1 MGLPR
6 RVSQNQARPHGTAGP
21 GWPWTLGGPAGGTVV
36 AGWIP
41 GTHSWRRLLVLA
53 LLLLVPWR
61 AMPQSTAQLEAA
73 WCAARPGDTPA
84 GVLAAFDRGELHA
97 FDPSSM
103 TRILD
108 PGQAAWVVLRP
119 LPSPLVEER
128 ALTIEPP
135 PLTPV
140 TLYRRGEPARRLALD
155 DFDAPVHG
163 HGRLVWRI
171 GADAAPS
178 APILLRFEADAAGT
192 APVRFELRPWSD
204 YLRADASWLMFSS
217 ACFAVMLAMAA
228 FALCLAL
235 MLRDT
240 TFAWYA
246 GYVFCYA
253 AIQGIH
259 TGYVFHP
266 MEWEWLAG
274 TAQLAAPSAALLSL
288 AFAAVFV
295 ARFCDLQ
302 RFAPVLHAATLALA
316 LGAPPLVLMRSSHLD
331 ALVAPARAL
340 HYPMLL
346 IGAVLLLCAGLVAA
360 VRGSRSARYF
370 LLGFTPLLAL
380 TALDS
385 AQTNGALPGMDWL
398 DDAAL
403 AAGAVQAIVLS
414 LGLADR
420 ALAMRH
426 DTEVVRELADVDALT
441 RVLNR
446 RALGEGLQ
454 DAMTCPGEP
463 IALLFLDLDC
473 FKALNDSQGHH
484 AGDAALAAV
493 AAALR
498 HELRPQDLL
507 GRHGGEEFLAV
518 LRGVELPQAIHVA
531 TRLCRRVHRLE
542 IPVDGRQQL
551 LTVSIGVSMRRNDDT
566 VDTLVERADHAM
578 YRAKLDGRN
587 RVRVDEKLMCR
598 AHERA
603 AARSLRQES

>member
-1 MGLPR
+1 
-6 RVSQNQARPHGTAGP
+6 
-21 GWPWTLGGPAGGTVV
+21 
-36 AGWIP
+36 
-41 GTHSWRRLLVLA
+41 
-53 LLLLVPWR
+53 
-61 AMPQSTAQLEAA
+61 MPQSTAAMEAA
-73 WCAARPGDTPA
+73 WCEARPGDTPA

-97 FDPSSM
+97 FDPAAM
-103 TRILD
+103 TSILD
-108 PGQAAWVVLRP
+108 PGTASWVVLRP
-119 LPSPLVEER
+119 LPSPLAEER

-140 TLYRRGEPARRLALD
+140 TLYERGGPARQLALD

-163 HGRLVWRI
+163 HGRLAWRI
-171 GADAAPS
+171 PADGADG
-178 APILLRFEADAAGT
+178 APILLRFEANAAGT
-192 APVRFELRPWSD
+192 APVRFGLQPWSD
-204 YLRADASWLMFSS
+204 YLRDDARWLMFSS

-235 MLRDT
+235 LLRDA
-240 TFAWYA
+240 TFGWYA
-246 GYVFCYA
+246 GYVCCYA
-253 AIQGIH
+253 ALQGIRS
-259 TGYVFHP
+259 GYVFHP
-266 MEWEWLAG
+266 MEWAWLAG
-274 TAQLAAPSAALLSL
+274 TAQLAAPTAALLSL

-302 RFAPVLHAATLALA
+302 RFAPSLHATTLALA
-316 LGAPPLVLMRSSHLD
+316 LGAPPLVLMRSSHID

-346 IGAVLLLCAGLVAA
+346 IGAVLLLCAGVVAA
-360 VRGSRSARYF
+360 LRGSRSARYF

-385 AQTNGALPGMDWL
+385 AQANGALPGMAWL

-403 AAGAVQAIVLS
+403 AVGAVQAVVLA

-426 DTEVVRELADVDALT
+426 DTDVVRELADVDALT

-446 RALGEGLQ
+446 RALSESLQ
-454 DAMTCPGEP
+454 AAMSGNSEP
-463 IALLFLDLDC
+463 LALLFLDLDC
-473 FKALNDSQGHH
+473 FKSLNDSQGHH
-484 AGDAALAAV
+484 AGDCALAAV

-542 IPVDGRQQL
+542 IPVDGREQL
-551 LTVSIGVSMRRNDDT
+551 LTVSIGITMRGPEDT
-566 VDTLVERADHAM
+566 LETLVERADHAM
-578 YRAKLDGRN
+578 YRAKLEGRN
-587 RVRVDEKLMCR
+587 RVRVDEKLVACR
-598 AHERA
+598 SRERA
-603 AARSLRQES
+603 ALRSTQQS

>member
-1 MGLPR
+1 
-6 RVSQNQARPHGTAGP
+6 
-21 GWPWTLGGPAGGTVV
+21 
-36 AGWIP
+36 
-41 GTHSWRRLLVLA
+41 
-53 LLLLVPWR
+53 
-61 AMPQSTAQLEAA
+61 MPQTAAPMEAA

-84 GVLAAFDRGELHA
+84 GVLAAFDRGELRA
-97 FDPSSM
+97 FDPSAM
-103 TRILD
+103 TPLLN
-108 PGQAAWVVLRP
+108 PGEAAWVVLRP
-119 LPSPLVEER
+119 LPTPLVEER

-140 TLYRRGEPARRLALD
+140 TLYARGEPARRLALD
-155 DFDAPVHG
+155 DFDAPLHG
-163 HGRLVWRI
+163 HGRLAWRVPAD
-171 GADAAPS
+171 GAAT
-178 APILLRFEADAAGT
+178 APILLRFEANAAAS
-192 APVRFELRPWSD
+192 APVRFGLQPWAD
-204 YLRADASWLMFSS
+204 YLRDDAGWLMFAS

-235 MLRDT
+235 MLRDA
-240 TFAWYA
+240 TFGWYA
-246 GYVFCYA
+246 GYVCCYA
-253 AIQGIH
+253 AIQGIQ

-266 MEWEWLAG
+266 MEWAWLAG
-274 TAQLAAPSAALLSL
+274 TAQVAAPTAALLSL

-302 RFAPVLHAATLALA
+302 RFAPALHATTLALA
-316 LGAPPLVLMRSSHLD
+316 LGAPPLVLMRSSHID
-331 ALVAPARAL
+331 ALIAPARAL

-346 IGAVLLLCAGLVAA
+346 IGAVLLLCAGVVAA

-370 LLGFTPLLAL
+370 LLGFTPLLAI
-380 TALDS
+380 TVLDS
-385 AQTNGALPGMDWL
+385 AQANGALPGMDWL

-403 AAGAVQAIVLS
+403 AAGAVQAVVLA

-426 DTEVVRELADVDALT
+426 DTDVVRELADVDALT

-446 RALGEGLQ
+446 RALSESLQ
-454 DAMTCPGEP
+454 AAMSCHGEP
-463 IALLFLDLDC
+463 LALLFLDLDC
-473 FKALNDSQGHH
+473 FKSLNDSQGHH
-484 AGDAALAAV
+484 AGDCALAAV

-551 LTVSIGVSMRRNDDT
+551 LTVSIGIAIRRADDT
-566 VDTLVERADHAM
+566 VETLVERADHAM
-578 YRAKLDGRN
+578 YRAKLEGRN
-587 RVRVDEKLMCR
+587 RVRVDEKLMACR
-598 AHERA
+598 SRERA
-603 AARSLRQES
+603 AARSLREES

>member
-1 MGLPR
+1 M
-6 RVSQNQARPHGTAGP
+6 
-21 GWPWTLGGPAGGTVV
+21 
-36 AGWIP
+36 
-41 GTHSWRRLLVLA
+41 WRRGLVLA

-61 AMPQSTAQLEAA
+61 AMPQSAAAMEAA

-84 GVLAAFDRGELHA
+84 GVLAAFDRGDLHA
-97 FDPSSM
+97 FDPAAM

-108 PGQAAWVVLRP
+108 PGEAAWVVLRP
-119 LPSPLVEER
+119 RPSPLAEER
-128 ALTIEPP
+128 ALSIDPP

-140 TLYRRGEPARRLALD
+140 TLYERGEPARRLALD
-155 DFDAPVHG
+155 DFDAPLHG
-163 HGRLVWRI
+163 HGRLAWRI
-171 GADAAPS
+171 PAADAAM
-178 APILLRFEADAAGT
+178 PILLRFEADAAGT
-192 APVRFELRPWSD
+192 APVRFGLRPWSD
-204 YLRADASWLMFSS
+204 YLRDDARWLMFAS

-235 MLRDT
+235 MLRDA

-246 GYVFCYA
+246 GYVCCYA
-253 AIQGIH
+253 AFQGIRS
-259 TGYVFHP
+259 GYVFHP
-266 MEWEWLAG
+266 LEWEWLAG
-274 TAQLAAPSAALLSL
+274 TAQLVAPTAALLSL

-302 RFAPVLHAATLALA
+302 RFAPSLHAITLALA
-316 LGAPPLVLMRSSHLD
+316 LGAPPLVLMRSSHVD

-346 IGAVLLLCAGLVAA
+346 IGAVLLLAAGGIAA
-360 VRGSRSARYF
+360 WRGSRSARYF

-385 AQTNGALPGMDWL
+385 AQANGALPGLSWL

-426 DTEVVRELADVDALT
+426 DTDVVRELADVDALT

-446 RALGEGLQ
+446 RALSESLQ
-454 DAMTCPGEP
+454 DALGANDEP

-484 AGDAALAAV
+484 AGDCALVAV

-518 LRGVELPQAIHVA
+518 LRGVELPLAIHVA

-542 IPVDGRQQL
+542 IPVDDRQQL
-551 LTVSIGVSMRRNDDT
+551 LTVSIGVTMRRADDT
-566 VDTLVERADHAM
+566 VESLVERADHAM
-578 YRAKLDGRN
+578 YRAKLEGRN
-587 RVRVDEKLMCR
+587 RVRVDEKLLACR
-598 AHERA
+598 SVTHSDKATA
-603 AARSLRQES
+603 ATRP

>member
-1 MGLPR
+1 M
-6 RVSQNQARPHGTAGP
+6 
-21 GWPWTLGGPAGGTVV
+21 V

-41 GTHSWRRLLVLA
+41 GTHRWWRLLVLG
-53 LLLLVPWR
+53 LLLFLPWR
-61 AMPQSTAQLEAA
+61 AMPQSAGQLEAA
-73 WCAARPGDTPA
+73 WTAARPGDTPA

-97 FDPSSM
+97 FDPASM

-119 LPSPLVEER
+119 LPSPLAEER

-140 TLYRRGEPARRLALD
+140 TLYERGESPRRLALD
-155 DFDAPVHG
+155 DFDAPLHG
-163 HGRLVWRI
+163 HGRLAWRI
-171 GADAAPS
+171 PAEAAPS

-192 APVRFELRPWSD
+192 APLRFELRPWSD

-235 MLRDT
+235 MLRDA

-246 GYVFCYA
+246 GYVFCYG

-266 MEWEWLAG
+266 MEWAWLAG

-302 RFAPVLHAATLALA
+302 RFAPALHAATLALA
-316 LGAPPLVLMRSSHLD
+316 LGAPPLVLMRSSHVD
-331 ALVAPARAL
+331 ALIAPARAL

-346 IGAVLLLCAGLVAA
+346 IGAVLLLCAGVVAA

-380 TALDS
+380 TVLDS
-385 AQTNGALPGMDWL
+385 AQANGALPGMDWL

-426 DTEVVRELADVDALT
+426 DTDVVRELADVDALT

-446 RALGEGLQ
+446 RALGENLQ
-454 DAMTCPGEP
+454 AAMACHGEP

-473 FKALNDSQGHH
+473 FKTLNDSLGHQ

-493 AAALR
+493 AAALS

-518 LRGVELPQAIHVA
+518 LRGAELPQAIHVA

-551 LTVSIGVSMRRNDDT
+551 LTVSIGVTMCRSDDT
-566 VDTLVERADHAM
+566 VETLIERADHAM
-578 YRAKLDGRN
+578 YRAKLEGRN
-587 RVRVDEKLMCR
+587 RVRVDEKLVCR
-598 AHERA
+598 ARERTA
-603 AARSLRQES
+603 VRSVREES